1 MFPEDLHH
9 PPFLPWRE
17 PAVRAAGRAR
27 RRRVSLE
34 HVGAEQLTKV
44 VEKEFGESLR
54 GVEGRQDYLS
64 QLVEYRID
72 RPMAALKSFDSG
84 HPDVICKRVERS
96 ARNMIVHPVDRTP
109 IARARVGLKI
119 INADATRRPVHD
131 PRVAIIYPDLASLR
145 ARRRQMHRDHE
156 CSFRGDA
163 LRALRHTDVGY
174 QPSDRDGRLGSRSN
188 NEARGFREAEVRRHS
203 GAVGRLPLSFM
214 RHNLVSSCAFID
226 PSGQMEARS
235 APSRNTLDL
244 LHQVPRRRADPSA
257 NAESSASARG
267 ESDDTD
273 GAAEQ
278 GRLLRN
284 LTDSVLP
291 AGTQRRG
298 RTAAQNSNEC

>member
-9 PPFLPWRE
+9 PPFLPGRE

-27 RRRVSLE
+27 RRRVSLQ

-64 QLVEYRID
+64 QLVQYRID

-119 INADATRRPVHD
+119 INADATRGPVHD
-131 PRVAIIYPDLASLR
+131 PRVAIIYPDLAS
-145 ARRRQMHRDHE
+145 
-156 CSFRGDA
+156 

-174 QPSDRDGRLGSRSN
+174 QPSDRDGRLGGRSN
-188 NEARGFREAEVRRHS
+188 NEARGFGEAEVRRHS
-203 GAVGRLPLSFM
+203 GAVGRLPLSFI

-257 NAESSASARG
+257 NAESLASARG
-267 ESDDTD
+267 GSDDTD

-284 LTDSVLP
+284 LTGSVLP